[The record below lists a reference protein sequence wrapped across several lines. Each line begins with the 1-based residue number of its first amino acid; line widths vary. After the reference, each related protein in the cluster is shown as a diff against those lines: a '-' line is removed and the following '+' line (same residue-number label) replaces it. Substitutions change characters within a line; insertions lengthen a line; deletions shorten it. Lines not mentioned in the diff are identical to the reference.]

1 MGSNNFKINNKRL
14 FQIILFL
21 FGVLIIFFTYFNK
34 GKDED
39 LTKKDVQ
46 KELKEEIEIED
57 EKIST
62 FENIEYDGIDTN
74 GNKFIINSEHAEFT
88 NDKPNLI
95 NMEQILCRFF
105 FKDGTILKIT
115 SNRGVYN
122 NISNDMQFEENVKM
136 FYLENKIYSE
146 KATFINSKNYLLVE
160 DKVVGESPQGD
171 LIADKLDFDLNE
183 KKLKISMYD
192 NSNVNL
198 KVNIK

>member
-1 MGSNNFKINNKRL
+1 
-14 FQIILFL
+14 
-21 FGVLIIFFTYFNK
+21 
-34 GKDED
+34 
-39 LTKKDVQ
+39 
-46 KELKEEIEIED
+46 
-57 EKIST
+57 
-62 FENIEYDGIDTN
+62 
-74 GNKFIINSEHAEFT
+74 
-88 NDKPNLI
+88 
-95 NMEQILCRFF
+95 
-105 FKDGTILKIT
+105 
-115 SNRGVYN
+115 
-122 NISNDMQFEENVKM
+122 MQFEENVKM